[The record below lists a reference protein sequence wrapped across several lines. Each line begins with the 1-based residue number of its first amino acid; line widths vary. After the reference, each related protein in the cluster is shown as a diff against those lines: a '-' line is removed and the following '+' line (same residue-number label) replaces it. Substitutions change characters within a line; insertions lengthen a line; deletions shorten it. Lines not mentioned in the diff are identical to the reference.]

1 MRRLALLLLLLTAV
15 APAQVTP
22 ELALPAAPAVGHYH
36 TDFVPT
42 HVNLDPDLTRAYNL
56 LLDFKFDQAR
66 SILEPLARRT
76 GNDPGLRSEAWC
88 LIGYTYLNSREGPK
102 ANAALEEA
110 LKIDPANATAHFF
123 LANEY
128 FLDGQTPKM
137 QEALKK
143 AIALRPAFISALRLL
158 AESYADTGQT
168 ALAVEYYQKIVALLP
183 HSGYYR
189 FQLYRSELQD
199 GRYPQAEKDLRTLI
213 ALEPEFFTNYTRLGD
228 LYLAWHDRAAGP
240 DEERRLL
247 DAARA
252 AYETAVMKEP
262 RDFRAHLGLAQCAL
276 LHDAPPAEVRA
287 HAERAQQ
294 LAPSTPEVES
304 MLARLERLERERS
317 RLRTRRVAIAGGGT
331 LILIIVLGAVHV
343 AERRHYTL
351 GVLTRFNQ
359 KADAIKDLGSLQQFC
374 HDFLS
379 AELGLVR
386 SGLWLYQSRDNL
398 LTEQGAPGRA
408 DLGTIAVTREV
419 SDWLLHLRRPLV
431 MLPAD
436 DDFEAIFPGLSAR
449 LQEQG
454 YRAVVPLREG
464 AVMRGFLALGW
475 EGGRR
480 RARQRQDLLLPL
492 SQLIAQATERLHLVS
507 STLHDEMTGLFNRR
521 GLFQAL
527 SMEFRRADRY
537 HLPCS
542 LAIFDIDDFK
552 RVNDL
557 YGHAQGDRVLTELAE
572 LVRRSL
578 RDGIDVAARSGGEEF
593 CLVLPATSL
602 ERAVATAERVL
613 EKCRQHRFS
622 GFPKPHPV
630 TLSIGVATYPDHAED
645 EDELMRLADEAQYL
659 AKRQGKNRVCPAG
672 EVKPSEMRGPSLAR
686 GRDEELNITDRDTGL
701 YSAGYL
707 ALRLSD
713 EIHRAARSREPL
725 CLAVLAPDAEADLR
739 KLALLLRQGI
749 REGIDIPAR
758 LEGNQLALLFPCTDL
773 QNGFFVAERLR
784 HACEVEGLK
793 ISAGV
798 AGYPVH
804 SQHPQALLEA
814 ALEAHRRAHT
824 DGNSVFCA
832 PS

>member
-1 MRRLALLLLLLTAV
+1 LTA
-15 APAQVTP
+15 AASAQVTP

-36 TDFVPT
+36 TDFLPT
-42 HVNLDPDLTRAYNL
+42 SINLDPDLTRAYKL
-56 LLDFKFDQAR
+56 LLVFKFDEAR
-66 SILEPLARRT
+66 NILEPLARHPR
-76 GNDPGLRSEAWC
+76 NSKALRSEAWC
-88 LIGYTYLNSREGPK
+88 LIGYTYLNNRQGPD
-102 ANAALEEA
+102 ALEALNEA
-110 LKIDPANATAHFF
+110 LKIDPSNATAHYF
-123 LANEY
+123 LANEH
-128 FLDGQTPKM
+128 FLDGQTARM

-143 AIALRPAFISALRLL
+143 AIELRPAFISALRLL

-168 ALAVEYYQKIVALLP
+168 AQAVEYYQKIVALLP

-199 GRYPQAEKDLRTLI
+199 GRYPQAERDLRTLI

-247 DAARA
+247 EAAHA
-252 AYETAVMKEP
+252 AYKTAVMKEP
-262 RDFRAHLGLAQCAL
+262 RDFRAHLGLASTAL
-276 LHDAPPAEVRA
+276 LRDNPHSEVRA

-294 LAPSTPEVES
+294 LAPSSPEVES

-317 RLRTRRVAIAGGGT
+317 RLRTRRLAIAGGGT
-331 LILIIVLGAVHV
+331 LLLFIVLGAVHV

-359 KADAIKDLGSLQQFC
+359 KADAIRDLGSLQQFC

-379 AELGLVR
+379 AELALVR
-386 SGLWLYQSRDNL
+386 SGLWVYQSRDNL
-398 LTEQGAPGRA
+398 LTEQGPPGRTEE
-408 DLGTIAVTREV
+408 LGQVSVTREV
-419 SDWLLHLRRPLV
+419 GDWLLHLRKPIV
-431 MLPAD
+431 MLPGDAEFD
-436 DDFEAIFPGLSAR
+436 SIFPGLSAR
-449 LQEQG
+449 LLEKG

-480 RARQRQDLLLPL
+480 RARQRQDLLVPL
-492 SQLIAQATERLHLVS
+492 SQLIAQAMERLHLVS
-507 STLHDEMTGLFNRR
+507 STLHDEMTGLYNRR
-521 GLFQAL
+521 GLFQSL

-542 LAIFDIDDFK
+542 LVLFDIDDFK
-552 RVNDL
+552 RINDL

-578 RDGIDVAARSGGEEF
+578 RDGIDLAARSGGEEF

-602 ERAVATAERVL
+602 ERAVATAERIL
-613 EKCRQHRFS
+613 EKCRDHRFS

-645 EDELMRLADEAQYL
+645 EDELLRLADEAQYL

-686 GRDEELNITDRDTGL
+686 GRDDELNITDRETGL
-701 YSAGYL
+701 YSSGYL

-725 CLAVLAPDAEADLR
+725 CLAVLAPDAADQDLR
-739 KLALLLRQGI
+739 RLALLLRQGI

-758 LEGNQLALLFPCTDL
+758 LEGHQLALLFPCTDL

-784 HACEVEGLK
+784 HTAEVEGIPL
-793 ISAGV
+793 SAGV

-814 ALEAHRRAHT
+814 ALEAQRRARA